1 MTEGDRGCALQLQF
15 PGPMTWSALADGH
28 VPKIPHLWGAPKF
41 PGLQLVPV
49 GLGSGTAAA
58 GGLGWVWTG
67 WGWVSG
73 ASLCDP
79 RRCLP
84 GPVRYHIVKLCM
96 QAHFRP
102 SDPNPAHIPA
112 LPALPDL
119 EPTGQMGLT
128 NARGTLPGNGGSGPA
143 DGRLWQHRFRLSGA

>member
-1 MTEGDRGCALQLQF
+1 MIGGDREGALQLHF
-15 PGPMTWSALADGH
+15 PGPMALSASADSGVPRFCPKRKTQGLYAYLL
-28 VPKIPHLWGAPKF
+28 VPKAWE
-41 PGLQLVPV
+41 PG
-49 GLGSGTAAA
+49 SAAA
-58 GGLGWVWTG
+58 GGLGRVWTG

-128 NARGTLPGNGGSGPA
+128 NARGTRPGNGGSGPA
-143 DGRLWQHRFRLSGA
+143 DGRLWQHRTRLSGA

>member
-1 MTEGDRGCALQLQF
+1 MLGLRLARSRLNRGFTQAFNLRRVLQCPGSPRFHLQKAVRWLPLTEGDRGCALQLQF

-67 WGWVSG
+67 
-73 ASLCDP
+73 
-79 RRCLP
+79 
-84 GPVRYHIVKLCM
+84 
-96 QAHFRP
+96 
-102 SDPNPAHIPA
+102 
-112 LPALPDL
+112 
-119 EPTGQMGLT
+119 
-128 NARGTLPGNGGSGPA
+128 
-143 DGRLWQHRFRLSGA
+143 